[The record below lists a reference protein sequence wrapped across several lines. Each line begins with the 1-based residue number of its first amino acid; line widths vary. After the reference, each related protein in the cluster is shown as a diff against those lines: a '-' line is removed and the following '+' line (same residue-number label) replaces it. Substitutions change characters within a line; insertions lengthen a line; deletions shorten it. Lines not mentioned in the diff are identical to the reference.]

1 MEKEFIGRRISKL
14 RNAKQISARKLS
26 IDLGQSEN
34 YITKIENGQ
43 NNITMEGLFNICD
56 YFKISLSDFF
66 DDKTE
71 YPLQYRKILDEL
83 NKLDSIELEKV
94 YDMIKLVTDNKK
106 KI

>member
-14 RNAKQISARKLS
+14 RNAKKISARKLS

-34 YITKIENGQ
+34 YITKIENAQ

-56 YFKISLSDFF
+56 YFEISLADFF
-66 DDKTE
+66 DGKTE
-71 YPLQYRKILDEL
+71 YPLQYRKIIDEL
-83 NKLDSIELEKV
+83 NKLDSIEIEKV